1 MEITMITSAEALPE
15 IKLDE
20 YGLLTQPQ
28 LWSKEVALSLAND
41 LKIIPLT
48 ADHWKIINAMRKH
61 YERFGVAPAMHNIC
75 HNNNKGEGWI
85 HGLFGN
91 CLNAWRV
98 AGLPD
103 PGEEA
108 KAYLNDM

>member
-1 MEITMITSAEALPE
+1 MNTAANAQAE

-20 YGLLTQPQ
+20 YGLLKHPQ
-28 LWSKEVALSLAND
+28 DWNKEVALVLAND
-41 LKIIPLT
+41 LEIAPLT
-48 ADHWKIINAMRKH
+48 ADHWKVIEAMRKH

-75 HNNNKGEGWI
+75 RANHQSEEWI
-85 HGLFGN
+85 HNLFGS

-108 KAYLNDM
+108 KAYLSDT